1 MKSYLFKV
9 VIGLL
14 AGFVFLVGSFMLV
27 IGLTY
32 MVNKPKE
39 IHAYTY
45 HDKTLFFNLDGR
57 GGDYSL
63 SLPEDLKLLPED
75 KLSLVLV
82 ERLVGGMVKKDLSK
96 DYMYQRY
103 GVKPINEYEPTSQS
117 RSDAII
123 KLYVNDQLKYDKEN
137 TAIVLKVAYKDPST
151 GLPVTY
157 TYQ

>member
-1 MKSYLFKV
+1 MKSYFFKV
-9 VIGLL
+9 VIALL
-14 AGFVFLVGSFMLV
+14 SVFAFMVLSFMV
-27 IGLTY
+27 VFGSAY
-32 MVNKPKE
+32 MINKPKE
-39 IHAYTY
+39 IHSYTY
-45 HDKTLFFNLDGR
+45 HDKTLFFNLAGR
-57 GGDYSL
+57 DGDYSL
-63 SLPEDLKLLPED
+63 TVPEDLKLLPED

-137 TAIVLKVAYKDPST
+137 TAIVLKVAHKDPST